1 MKGKCP
7 KCGASYYGWALENP
21 LDRQCDHCGSS
32 LEVSEGP
39 ICTGTSYM
47 VLSYPEYKITRDRMK
62 EARTIN

>member
-47 VLSYPEYKITRDRMK
+47 VLGNVKGIV
-62 EARTIN
+62 